1 MSRLEHLV
9 DLGIGEALDVDEG
22 LLGDREEG
30 LDGGESRVL
39 YFLVGREGTA
49 GVERVLGNSSGG
61 KGNRVRGE

>member
-39 YFLVGREGTA
+39 YFLVGREGDGRCVA
-49 GVERVLGNSSGG
+49 
-61 KGNRVRGE
+61 RVRK

>member
-49 GVERVLGNSSGG
+49 GVERV
-61 KGNRVRGE
+61 